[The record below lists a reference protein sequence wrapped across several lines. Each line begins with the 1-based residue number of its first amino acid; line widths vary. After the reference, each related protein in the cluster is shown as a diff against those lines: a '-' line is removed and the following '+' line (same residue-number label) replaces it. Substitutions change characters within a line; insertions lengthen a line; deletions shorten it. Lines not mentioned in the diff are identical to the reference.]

1 MAGGEDS
8 KAIARARYLAGQE
21 LGAVAAELGL
31 EPERL
36 IRWAAEG
43 NWAAMRKAWLAD
55 PRGAAAALRELMA
68 KKVEDLV
75 ATGELEAAQADQL
88 AKIAAACARLERE
101 GYDLK
106 AAAVEV
112 GERLAA
118 LAAEGPE
125 DPERLAWLGRLLQK
139 FFARLEGEGAA

>member
-1 MAGGEDS
+1 MAGQDP
-8 KAIARARYLAGQE
+8 KARARARYLAGGD
-21 LGAVAAELGL
+21 LRSLADELGL
-31 EPERL
+31 EQDQL

-43 NWAAMRKAWLAD
+43 GWAAMRRAWLAD
-55 PRGAAAALRELMA
+55 PRGASAALRELMA

-75 ATGELEAAQADQL
+75 ASGELGARQADEL
-88 AKIAAACARLERE
+88 AKIASACARLERE

-118 LAAEGPE
+118 LAAEGAG
-125 DPERLAWLGRLLQK
+125 DPERLAWLGRLLAK
-139 FFARLEGEGAA
+139 LFNRLDSEGAA

>member
-1 MAGGEDS
+1 MAAPET

-21 LGAVAAELGL
+21 LTALAGELGL
-31 EPERL
+31 DLKKLRQWS
-36 IRWAAEG
+36 REG
-43 NWAAMRKAWLAD
+43 GWAAMRRAWLAD

-68 KKVEDLV
+68 KKVEELV

-88 AKIAAACARLERE
+88 AKIASACARLERE

-118 LAAEGPE
+118 LAAEGPP

-139 FFARLEGEGAA
+139 LFSRLEGEGAA